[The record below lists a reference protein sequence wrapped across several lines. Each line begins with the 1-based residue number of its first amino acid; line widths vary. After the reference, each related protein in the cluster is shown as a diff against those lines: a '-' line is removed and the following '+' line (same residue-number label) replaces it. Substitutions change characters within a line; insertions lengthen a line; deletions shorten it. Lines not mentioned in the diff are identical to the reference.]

1 MALKNYFF
9 DVLPFD
15 LQEHILNINKK
26 ETLQTCFNALY
37 NNRWDN
43 KNKDYKKRKFWSLDL
58 TTIKIITIEKMT
70 RFKKFKEGLN
80 LIREETK
87 EKIKKILERKKFL
100 IEYFKKPP
108 PNIDDFQEV
117 KEIDGYL
124 MIEFKNDEEQSLYYR
139 LSRVWE
145 DRAHELENIS
155 YKIGLVKRNRDY
167 EINGLKDDYIKNYY
181 LKFDYDDEIY
191 NRDFKNEM
199 VKKYRY

>member
-1 MALKNYFF
+1 MTLKNYFF

-43 KNKDYKKRKFWSLDL
+43 KNKDYKKRKFWGLDL

-117 KEIDGYL
+117 KEINGYL
-124 MIEFKNDEEQSLYYR
+124 MIEFKNDETRSLYYR

-145 DRAHELENIS
+145 DRAAELENIS
-155 YKIGLVKRNRDY
+155 YKILLVKRERD
-167 EINGLKDDYIKNYY
+167 EKKHDLKDDYIKNYY

-199 VKKYRY
+199 IKKYRY